1 MICPNADSDCYLRNI
16 ILELAARVFSP
27 RDNDN
32 TESWS
37 SVFMLQQGLAR
48 EKQIRELLGEA
59 KEMMKTFEHFYKV
72 KQSIFIFRQFE

>member
-1 MICPNADSDCYLRNI
+1 M
-16 ILELAARVFSP
+16 FSP

-59 KEMMKTFEHFYKV
+59 KEMMKTFEHKQDKV
-72 KQSIFIFRQFE
+72 FLFSASLNKSPERQL